1 MDVAP
6 LPPPVSA
13 PSGAAPVPVLT
24 AWPRSAQLATA
35 FLAGVAASLIA
46 VQACRYAG
54 WGSRPTELQ
63 RDAVAAYRVDL
74 NRADRAE
81 LVQLPGVGEGLAS
94 RIENRRREQ
103 GELRHVDDL
112 RQVKGIGPATQE
124 RLRPYVSVH
133 ENDNAEERASVRE
146 MSSPST
152 GKRTIGVKK
161 IAALSGP
168 VNINT
173 ASVTELQKLPGIGP
187 KISQR
192 IVDERKKGLFK
203 SVDDLRRVPGIGP
216 KTLERLRPYV
226 AVAPQASEVAA
237 SDRENRRPGQ

>member
-1 MDVAP
+1 
-6 LPPPVSA
+6 
-13 PSGAAPVPVLT
+13 
-24 AWPRSAQLATA
+24 
-35 FLAGVAASLIA
+35 
-46 VQACRYAG
+46 
-54 WGSRPTELQ
+54 
-63 RDAVAAYRVDL
+63 
-74 NRADRAE
+74 
-81 LVQLPGVGEGLAS
+81 
-94 RIENRRREQ
+94 
-103 GELRHVDDL
+103 
-112 RQVKGIGPATQE
+112 
-124 RLRPYVSVH
+124 
-133 ENDNAEERASVRE
+133 